1 MGHLLSRLRGSLTGR
16 RGALRGGLW
25 IAALCAAVAAVAIA
39 VGPASGASS
48 STPKTALLDGSS
60 ITTSDGI
67 EKEGVPISLE
77 QYAAEQAGYTVTVVS
92 GTEWEAMTAEEFAHY
107 QLLIVGDPFCSDTA
121 SSAITTAST
130 WAPVVMGTSGLN
142 PLVGNRV
149 VVGTD
154 PEFHYLEG
162 AGGAQPTNA
171 AEPTT
176 GGAEHLEQDGITY
189 AGGVSGA
196 TGVYF
201 GTSCEDPNPTPEGST
216 PVAGGD
222 LTVLEQLT
230 TSGSGQWTENTE
242 VPCGGSVQQ
251 IAENPTFDSGA
262 TKLTDE
268 NIQGW
273 GCSDHITFPHFP
285 TDWNALAVAT
295 DTSEK
300 PTCGTDPESKE
311 EVCGEAYVLVAGEGI
326 VAAAPNLELSP
337 AAGTEGAGGTHTVTA
352 KVIRDGEP
360 VADTAVNFLITGQNA
375 GVTGTCTTSTGESDP
390 TCETD
395 ATGVVRY
402 TYSDTNG
409 VGTDTIN
416 ASIVLAGT
424 TEHATASEEWV
435 SGAPTETTPTET
447 TPTETTPTE
456 TTPTTTTTTTAT
468 TTTTTTTAK
477 TASSETLAFKSSEVN
492 KACASKRDITI
503 HIQNAKRLGLVSAVV
518 EIDGKDKKT
527 LTRGHLRTAINLV
540 GLPKGTF
547 TVEIVARRHD
557 GRIVKGDR
565 VYHTC
570 ESKQPGHTYLPL

>member
-1 MGHLLSRLRGSLTGR
+1 MGQILSMFSGKSSGR
-16 RGALRGGLW
+16 RGALRAGLW
-25 IAALCAAVAAVAIA
+25 IAALCAALAAVAIA
-39 VGPASGASS
+39 VVPASGASS
-48 STPKTALLDGSS
+48 STPKTALLDGQS

-92 GTEWEAMTAEEFAHY
+92 GSEWEAMTAAEFAHY
-107 QLLIVGDPFCSDTA
+107 QLLIVGDPFCTDTA
-121 SSAITTAST
+121 SSAIASSST
-130 WAPVVMGTSGLN
+130 WTPVVMGTSGLN

-162 AGGAQPTNA
+162 SGGAQPTNA

-201 GTSCEDPNPTPEGST
+201 GTSCEDPNPTPEGSAA
-216 PVAGGD
+216 VAGGD
-222 LTVLEQLT
+222 LSVLEQLT
-230 TSGSGQWTENTE
+230 ASGAGQWSENTE

-251 IAENPTFDSGA
+251 IAENSTFDSGA

-311 EVCGEAYVLVAGEGI
+311 AVCGEAYVLVAGEGI
-326 VAAAPNLELSP
+326 VASAPNLELSP
-337 AAGTEGAGGTHTVTA
+337 AAGTEAAGGTHTVAA
-352 KVIRDGEP
+352 KVVSGGAP
-360 VADTAVNFLITGQNA
+360 VAGTAVTFLVTGQNA
-375 GVTGTCTTSTGESDP
+375 GVTGTCTTSTNEPDP

-395 ATGVVRY
+395 STGVVQY
-402 TYSDTNG
+402 TYTDSNG
-409 VGTDTIN
+409 VGSDTIN

-424 TEHATASEEWV
+424 TEHATASEEWIT
-435 SGAPTETTPTET
+435 GAPTG
-447 TPTETTPTE
+447 
-456 TTPTTTTTTTAT
+456 TTTTET
-468 TTTTTTTAK
+468 TTTTTTTPAAK
-477 TASSETLAFKSSEVN
+477 TASSETLAFKSTEVH

-518 EIDGKDKKT
+518 AIDGKDQRT
-527 LTRGHLRTAINLV
+527 LTRGRLRTAINLV
-540 GLPKGTF
+540 GMPKGTF
-547 TVEIVARRHD
+547 TVEITARRHD
-557 GRIVKGDR
+557 GQILKGER

-570 ESKQPGHTYLPL
+570 ETKQPGHAYLPL